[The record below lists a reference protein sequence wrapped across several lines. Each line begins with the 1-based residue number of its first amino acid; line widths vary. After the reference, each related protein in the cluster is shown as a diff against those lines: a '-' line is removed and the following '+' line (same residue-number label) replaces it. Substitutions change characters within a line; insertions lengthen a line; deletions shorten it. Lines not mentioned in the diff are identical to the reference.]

1 PHRQRAWQ
9 ARYSAMIRLK
19 ILVVDDD
26 PEVRKVIRYGFSD
39 EYEVFE
45 AADGRAGVEIL
56 KEQGPALIFL
66 DMELPDVNGIQ
77 VLASMLEVD
86 SKCIV
91 VMLTGNE
98 DMSVVRRALE
108 MGAVQY
114 VTKPFD
120 LDYLQGMVRD
130 KLGRG
135 EDKSGRPWRL
145 GN

>member
-1 PHRQRAWQ
+1 
-9 ARYSAMIRLK
+9 MIRLK

-120 LDYLQGMVRD
+120 LDYLQAMVRD

>member
-1 PHRQRAWQ
+1 
-9 ARYSAMIRLK
+9 MIRLK

-26 PEVRKVIRYGFSD
+26 PDVRRVIRHGFCG

-45 AADGRAGVEIL
+45 AADGRSGVEIV
-56 KEQGPALIFL
+56 KEHGPALIFL

-77 VLASMLEVD
+77 VLASMLEID
-86 SKCIV
+86 SQSVV

-98 DMSVVRRALE
+98 DLKIIQRALD

-120 LDYLQGMVRD
+120 LGYLQGMVRD
-130 KLGRG
+130 KLGHGGDRT
-135 EDKSGRPWRL
+135 GRPWRV
-145 GN
+145 GD

>member
-1 PHRQRAWQ
+1 
-9 ARYSAMIRLK
+9 MTRLK

-26 PEVRKVIRYGFSD
+26 PEIRKVIRYGFCG

-45 AADGRAGVEIL
+45 AADGRSGVEIV
-56 KEQGPALIFL
+56 KKHGPALIFL
-66 DMELPDVNGIQ
+66 DMELPDVNGIH
-77 VLASMLEVD
+77 VLASMLEID
-86 SKCIV
+86 SKSVV

-98 DMSVVRRALE
+98 DLKVIQRALD

-120 LDYLQGMVRD
+120 LGYLQGMVRD

-135 EDKSGRPWRL
+135 EDRTGRPWRV
-145 GN
+145 GDRPGPPSATGA